1 MIYSPTSI
9 EQALGSF
16 FLIKRATSVE
26 LRHIYTFQA
35 IVKEGSFLR
44 AAEKLMYAQS
54 TITLHIQQLEAE
66 LGVKLFIRQGKKV
79 QLTEAGRSL
88 QEQADSLV
96 ARATALQ
103 ETMFNLVAGEA
114 GHVRVGAIE
123 PTASLRLP
131 QILVPFCQERP
142 HIHLTIEVGNTRVI
156 SQRVASGE
164 LDIGICSLPEAHLGL
179 DFEPLFTEQMA
190 LLLPQQHSLATQ
202 PTIHIQDLKGQRLLL
217 NERGCA
223 YREVIERT
231 LQRYRVNP
239 YSGLEI
245 GSLETIKHAVQHG
258 LGLAIVPRAVVTPL
272 PEQTAQREIEGIQL
286 SLPIGLVLLAEE
298 ISPSRA
304 LEALLILLHKR
315 LSQEAF
321 PDRPEP
327 EPEKTG

>member
-1 MIYSPTSI
+1 M
-9 EQALGSF
+9 
-16 FLIKRATSVE
+16 E

-35 IVKEGSFLR
+35 IVKEGSFQR

-66 LGVKLFIRQGKKV
+66 LGVKLFLRQGKKV

-114 GHVRVGAIE
+114 GHVRIGVIE

-131 QILVPFCQERP
+131 PILSSFCRERP
-142 HIHLTIEVGNTRVI
+142 RIQLTIEVGDTRLI
-156 SQRVASGE
+156 SQRVASGD

-190 LLLPQQHSLATQ
+190 LLIPRGHPLEDQ
-202 PTIHIQDLKGQRLLL
+202 PVIHMQDLKGQRLLL
-217 NERGCA
+217 NERGSA
-223 YREVIERT
+223 YRELIERAF
-231 LQRYRVNP
+231 QQYRRNP

-245 GSLETIKHAVQHG
+245 GSLETIKHAVQYG
-258 LGLAIVPRAVVTPL
+258 LGLAILPRIAITPPPAQTVV
-272 PEQTAQREIEGIQL
+272 REIAEVRL
-286 SLPIGLVLLAEE
+286 SLPIGLVLLADE

-304 LEALLILLHKR
+304 LEALLILLHKA
-315 LSQEAF
+315 LSQEQALST
-321 PDRPEP
+321 PETKASFISTP
-327 EPEKTG
+327 GETRG